1 MKMLFKSSYKLC
13 AFGKMLGF
21 QKFKKDL
28 ENSRTLCY
36 HFYNSIILELLI
48 TGYCQ
53 KKKKKTVVVGFLVN
67 SVCLLWSFSFDCFFF
82 FFPVRI

>member
-21 QKFKKDL
+21 QKFKEDL

-36 HFYNSIILELLI
+36 HLYNSIIA
-48 TGYCQ
+48 TS
-53 KKKKKTVVVGFLVN
+53 KKKTVVVGFLVN
-67 SVCLLWSFSFDCFFF
+67 FCLLWNFPFVFVFVFSFSC
-82 FFPVRI
+82 